1 MGNRFADAGLYL
13 DWLETN
19 LEMTPHINSVT
30 KVDLVLDTLI
40 DPINNVPDD
49 MVNKAKALLNKY
61 KAESWGQD
69 VVADEPD
76 ETPTTQSPSAS
87 PSTQASSTV
96 APTIGV
102 IQLPPANDPVYGVN
116 GMMYGIIV
124 DTSGKRKDYRL
135 RADIPRK
142 SAKVYG
148 HNGIALGTW
157 YPFQIN
163 ALFWGAHGARMA
175 GIAGTVTSGAWSI
188 VVASTYEELDTD
200 NGDTLYYSGSNS
212 HNNTDPQRAAPASQ
226 GTKALHAS
234 IQSQNPVRVLRSGG
248 AFGTRNQNSY
258 LPSCGLRYD
267 GLYRVVSY
275 RQRLNR
281 KGGLYDQF
289 KLARLPDQTPLDE
302 VRGSSPTTEQVFAH
316 DRLRGKN

>member
-13 DWLETN
+13 DWLDTN

-30 KVDLVLDTLI
+30 KVELVLDTLI
-40 DPINNVPDD
+40 DPINNVPDG
-49 MVNKAKALLNKY
+49 MVKKAKELLAKY
-61 KAESWGQD
+61 KADNWGQD

-76 ETPTTQSPSAS
+76 ETPAPS
-87 PSTQASSTV
+87 PSTQASSTA

-102 IQLPPANDPVYGVN
+102 IQLPPGNDPVYGMS

-148 HNGIALGTW
+148 HNDIALGTW

-188 VVASTYEELDTD
+188 VVASTYEDLDMD

-234 IQSQNPVRVLRSGG
+234 IATQNPVRVLRSGG
-248 AFGTRNQNSY
+248 AFGTRNQNVY

-267 GLYRVVSY
+267 GLYHVVSY

-281 KGGLYDQF
+281 NGGLYDQF
-289 KLARLPDQTPLDE
+289 KLARLPGQTPLNE
-302 VRGSSPTTEQVFAH
+302 LRGRSPTTEQVFAL